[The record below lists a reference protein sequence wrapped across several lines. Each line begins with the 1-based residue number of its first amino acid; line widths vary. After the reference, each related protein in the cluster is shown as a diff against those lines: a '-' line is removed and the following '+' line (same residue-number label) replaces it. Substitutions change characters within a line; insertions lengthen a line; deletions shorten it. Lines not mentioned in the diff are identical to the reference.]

1 MSRVFFYN
9 ERRWSLVTAVG
20 SSVNVTFYCSSV
32 FGNLEKTD
40 DVIRR
45 RVLYSELRVKI
56 LNIV

>member
-1 MSRVFFYN
+1 M
-9 ERRWSLVTAVG
+9 
-20 SSVNVTFYCSSV
+20 
-32 FGNLEKTD
+32 FGDLEKTD